1 MKNEIPTKISN
12 KSNKEKKKK
21 HCQSNKA
28 NHTIS
33 ENQKLE
39 LENFF
44 LMGGITSYQAA
55 KTVGVSPQTARTYYD
70 LWAEEL
76 TEASGHETLFKRE
89 KRAKAQSLEGISKQ
103 IIRIMKRL
111 DYLSRIFYKLILKQ
125 DPKNKENFILKSVDE
140 IDHHYVQIYEKA
152 IRMNETFLAVQQDHY
167 SAIEIISTSEEV
179 LERVIEKHMRKKMEE
194 KGLLHHLR

>member
-1 MKNEIPTKISN
+1 MKNKIPTKISN

-28 NHTIS
+28 NHIIS
-33 ENQKLE
+33 ENQKQE

-44 LMGGITSYQAA
+44 LMRITSYQAA
-55 KTVGVSPQTARTYYD
+55 KTVGVSPQTAKTYYD

-76 TEASGHETLFKRE
+76 TEDAGHEPWFKRE
-89 KRAKAQSLEGISKQ
+89 KRARARSLEGISQQ

-111 DYLSRIFYKLILKQ
+111 DYLNRIFYKLILKQ

-140 IDHHYVQIYEKA
+140 INHHYVQLYEKA
-152 IRMNETFLAVQQDHY
+152 IRMNETFLADQQDHY
-167 SAIEIISTSEEV
+167 SAIEIIPPSEDVLDREV
-179 LERVIEKHMRKKMEE
+179 EKLIGE
-194 KGLLHHLR
+194 KLAQKTRNPVLKN

>member
-33 ENQKLE
+33 ENQKQE

-44 LMGGITSYQAA
+44 LMSGITSYQAA
-55 KTVGVSPQTARTYYD
+55 KTVGVSPQTARTYYS

-76 TEASGHETLFKRE
+76 TEAGGHEPWFKRE
-89 KRAKAQSLEGISKQ
+89 KRARAQSLEGISQQ

-111 DYLSRIFYKLILKQ
+111 DYLNRIFYKLILKQ

-140 IDHHYVQIYEKA
+140 IDHHSVQIYEKA
-152 IRMNETFLAVQQDHY
+152 IRMNEIFLAEKQDQY
-167 SAIEIISTSEEV
+167 NAIEIIPPSEDV